1 MKIFNYFITSDVI
14 MTYLFSLDYFYY
26 IIHGF
31 IDRKRIKIVLI
42 SQFLFAFILTL
53 LKYYNAI
60 LNTFIFYGV
69 LLIVL
74 IPYHDSYKEKFI
86 YFISAIFLGGIIE
99 NIIAAVFMVG
109 LSIFTDSQYIFV
121 DTLFKEQP
129 AYFCLYELLVVMGM
143 VLFINYLKSVLKSIS
158 IKQLKSIALTC
169 FLPFFLILTILN
181 ILFVSKSNSFYMI
194 FIISWIVTL
203 FSMFFVFRGINNYQ
217 KKQRESIINREIKE
231 ITKLQIDQMKSI
243 DQNYR
248 KIRKRNHDFKNHCLI
263 IKEMFDTNNQEVKQY
278 IESVKKVYQNK

>member
-99 NIIAAVFMVG
+99 NIIAAVSMVG

-231 ITKLQIDQMKSI
+231 ITKLQIDQMKSS
-243 DQNYR
+243 DHKYR
-248 KIRKRNHDFKNHCLI
+248 KIRKRNQDVKNHCLI